1 MNQVETK
8 NRALPPPIPW
18 AGCIMAMTLTLIL
31 LAGCASYGKKVNE
44 VPGLIEGG
52 QCEKAKEA
60 VENASSCDGKDQLL
74 CEMMFAMIDHR
85 CGNYQASVQHL
96 QNADNKAEQLYTH
109 RLQEQLTNIITNPG
123 LAPYRGTE
131 YEWVYLSYLNAI
143 NYVNLARA
151 ANDDKQRRKHLAAAR
166 VEIRRVDIKLRDI
179 ETRKGTYK
187 EAADEKREFI
197 YQILSVLK
205 VLQGNLIDS
214 KELQFREDGY
224 LRYLAGLVYE
234 MLDEWDDAR
243 IDYQKAATLYE
254 QGYTKQ
260 YGLSEGMDDQA
271 WFDTLRMMQK
281 AGYSKRNRNKL
292 AKQKLDLKQRKLLQN
307 HSKDVAQLIVIE
319 HFDRVPESGELNM
332 VLRVDRSLKAFVL
345 SPVPLGDAG
354 DRQAQLAWFY
364 MVYSDKGILRLI
376 QKYNHGG
383 LKRVVRS
390 PLEKTIALG
399 PLWDVFERNKII
411 AAIEKLPLRITV
423 PYMRPLPENIGS
435 SSLTVNGRSMPSLQS
450 ADSVAQ
456 LAMQAQLRNA
466 GSGIFTAVARSL
478 VQLKAAIDILGEWGG
493 LVPNIVT
500 AAETRSWTLLPHV
513 IRMTRVAL
521 KPGRH
526 DAELIIKGPSG
537 RELDRER
544 RKLDLK
550 AGQIAVW
557 TTFTSGGKIPG
568 TTSTAPMQVRTPT
581 TKKPSVPGKKPQSA
595 PIDAIFKQLEKILEN
610 VGKEQKR

>member
-1 MNQVETK
+1 
-8 NRALPPPIPW
+8 
-18 AGCIMAMTLTLIL
+18 MAMTLTLIL

-44 VPGLIEGG
+44 VPGLVEGG

-60 VENASSCDGKDQLL
+60 VENASSCNGKDQLL

-96 QNADNKAEQLYTH
+96 QKADNKAEQLYTH
-109 RLQEQLTNIITNPG
+109 RLHEQLINIITNPG

-166 VEIRRVDIKLRDI
+166 IEIRRVDIKLRDI

-197 YQILSVLK
+197 HQVLRVLK
-205 VLQGNLIDS
+205 VLQGDLVDS

-271 WFDTLRMMQK
+271 WFDTLRMMHK

-292 AKQKLDLKQRKLLQN
+292 AKQKLDPKQRKLLQN
-307 HSKDVAQLIVIE
+307 YSKDVAQLIVIE

-332 VLRVDRSLKAFVL
+332 VLRVDRSLKALVL
-345 SPVPLGDAG
+345 SPVPLGNAG
-354 DRQAQLAWFY
+354 DRQTQLAWFY

-390 PLEKTIALG
+390 PLEKTISLG

-411 AAIEKLPLRITV
+411 RAIEKFPLRITV

-435 SSLTVNGRSMPSLQS
+435 SHLTVNGRSTSSLQS

-466 GSGIFTAVARSL
+466 GSAIFAAVARSL
-478 VQLKAAIDILGEWGG
+478 IQLKTVVDQLEKLGLAE
-493 LVPNIVT
+493 LSSLFPNIVS

-526 DAELIIKGPSG
+526 EATLIIKDPKGH
-537 RELDRER
+537 ELDREQR
-544 RKLDLK
+544 TLDIK

-557 TTFTSGGKIPG
+557 TTFTTGKKGLATMG
-568 TTSTAPMQVRTPT
+568 TASARPKISTTRP
-581 TKKPSVPGKKPQSA
+581 PSVPGKESQSA
-595 PIDAIFKQLEKILEN
+595 PFGAFIKEMGKILNEI
-610 VGKEQKR
+610 GEEQKR